1 MQRSAS
7 ARHARGVTLLEIML
21 GFVILALV
29 FLPIFQKL
37 TNAVRDTERF
47 YTECFAI
54 SQAKLVMDVLMFQIP
69 FRCIRQG
76 NPCLLKDPKAVPET
90 NALLS
95 KVVPDMFHS
104 QYEHGPGGGDG
115 YLGNGLVTDLKG
127 FKYRIRVKCLDLE
140 DVIFSA
146 GGKTFTAKE
155 LSEKDADG
163 KWNLMKKLFVEVRW
177 SLSKGVDPLT
187 DPHARKIFL
196 TAAKADLER

>member
-1 MQRSAS
+1 
-7 ARHARGVTLLEIML
+7 ML
-21 GFVILALV
+21 GFTILALV

-37 TNAVRDTERF
+37 SNAVRDTERF

-69 FRCIRQG
+69 FRCIHQG
-76 NPCLLKDPKAVPET
+76 NPCSFKDPKNVAEINT
-90 NALLS
+90 LLAR
-95 KVVPDMFHS
+95 VVPDMFHTLY
-104 QYEHGPGGGDG
+104 QAGAGAGDA

-127 FKYRIRVKCLDLE
+127 FKYRVRVKCVDLE
-140 DVIFSA
+140 NITFGA

-163 KWNLMKKLFVEVRW
+163 KWNLMKKLFVEIRW
-177 SLSKGVDPLT
+177 SLTKGLDPLA
-187 DPHARKIFL
+187 DANARKIFL

>member
-1 MQRSAS
+1 
-7 ARHARGVTLLEIML
+7 ML

-69 FRCIRQG
+69 FRCIHQG
-76 NPCLLKDPKAVPET
+76 NPCLLKDPKAVPEI

-104 QYEHGPGGGDG
+104 LYQNSAGDG
-115 YLGNGLVTDLKG
+115 YLGNGLLTDLKG

-140 DVIFSA
+140 NISFAA

-177 SLSKGVDPLT
+177 SLTKGLDPLA
-187 DPHARKIFL
+187 DQNARKIFL
-196 TAAKADLER
+196 AAAKADLER